1 MKHLSE
7 GSRAPPCELR
17 TLAKVRLFFRFNAI
31 NANKFRDFKKLMQE
45 TVSKEELRGMRVR
58 QSRIF
63 TLADKKKIKSVKVQ
77 VHDMKLEDKEYEVR
91 TDPSVPA
98 VCITRKV

>member
-1 MKHLSE
+1 
-7 GSRAPPCELR
+7 
-17 TLAKVRLFFRFNAI
+17 
-31 NANKFRDFKKLMQE
+31 MQE

-63 TLADKKKIKSVKVQ
+63 TLTDKKKIKSVKVQ
-77 VHDMKLEDKEYEVR
+77 AHDMKLEDKEYEVR

-98 VCITRKV
+98 VCITRTM

>member
-1 MKHLSE
+1 M
-7 GSRAPPCELR
+7 
-17 TLAKVRLFFRFNAI
+17 
-31 NANKFRDFKKLMQE
+31 
-45 TVSKEELRGMRVR
+45 SKEELRGMRVR

-91 TDPSVPA
+91 TDYDASA
-98 VCITRKV
+98 ICITRTK

>member
-1 MKHLSE
+1 
-7 GSRAPPCELR
+7 
-17 TLAKVRLFFRFNAI
+17 
-31 NANKFRDFKKLMQE
+31 MQE

-77 VHDMKLEDKEYEVR
+77 VHDMKLEDREFEVR
-91 TDPSVPA
+91 TDYDASA
-98 VCITRKV
+98 ICITRTK

>member
-1 MKHLSE
+1 M
-7 GSRAPPCELR
+7 
-17 TLAKVRLFFRFNAI
+17 
-31 NANKFRDFKKLMQE
+31 MQE
-45 TVSKEELRGMRVR
+45 TVTKTELRQMRVR

-91 TDPSVPA
+91 SDPDASA
-98 VCITRKV
+98 VCITRVK

>member
-1 MKHLSE
+1 MKRLSE
-7 GSRAPPCELR
+7 GSRAPPCELG
-17 TLAKVRLFFRFNAI
+17 TLAKVRLFFRFCVI
-31 NANKFRDFKKLMQE
+31 NAYNLRDFQTIMQE

-77 VHDMKLEDKEYEVR
+77 VHDMKLEDMEYEVR

-98 VCITRKV
+98 VCITRTM

>member
-1 MKHLSE
+1 V
-7 GSRAPPCELR
+7 RRQCELR
-17 TLAKVRLFFRFNAI
+17 TLAKVRLFSRFKVI
-31 NANKFRDFKKLMQE
+31 HVEKFRDFKKPMQE

-98 VCITRKV
+98 VCITRTM

>member
-1 MKHLSE
+1 
-7 GSRAPPCELR
+7 
-17 TLAKVRLFFRFNAI
+17 
-31 NANKFRDFKKLMQE
+31 MQE

-77 VHDMKLEDKEYEVR
+77 VYDMKLENKKFEVR
-91 TDPSVPA
+91 TDKDASA
-98 VCITRKV
+98 VCITRIK

>member
-1 MKHLSE
+1 
-7 GSRAPPCELR
+7 
-17 TLAKVRLFFRFNAI
+17 
-31 NANKFRDFKKLMQE
+31 MQE

-63 TLADKKKIKSVKVQ
+63 TLTDKKKIKSVKVQ
-77 VHDMKLEDKEYEVR
+77 VHDMKLEDREYEVR

-98 VCITRKV
+98 VCITRIM

>member
-1 MKHLSE
+1 
-7 GSRAPPCELR
+7 
-17 TLAKVRLFFRFNAI
+17 
-31 NANKFRDFKKLMQE
+31 MQE
-45 TVSKEELRGMRVR
+45 TVSKDELRGMRVR

-77 VHDMKLEDKEYEVR
+77 VHDLKTDEDKEFQVR

-98 VCITRKV
+98 VCITRVK

>member
-1 MKHLSE
+1 
-7 GSRAPPCELR
+7 
-17 TLAKVRLFFRFNAI
+17 
-31 NANKFRDFKKLMQE
+31 MQE

-77 VHDMKLEDKEYEVR
+77 VHDMKLEDKGYEVR

-98 VCITRKV
+98 VCITRTV

>member
-1 MKHLSE
+1 MKRLSAE
-7 GSRAPPCELR
+7 SRASPCERR
-17 TLAKVRLFFRFNAI
+17 TLAKVRFFSRFCVI
-31 NANKFRDFKKLMQE
+31 NAYNLRDFQTIMVE

-91 TDPSVPA
+91 TDRSVPA
-98 VCITRKV
+98 VCITRTR